1 MKKFI
6 ALAALLIATPAFANP
21 PFKYKTPCFLEGN
34 ETVSEDVCTVVETRN
49 KSGFLNTRNIYSN
62 KWGLTIKVRWDEQKK
77 KFVQWDSH
85 NKFNYDWELKTGNIP
100 NSNQVYTYV
109 MPGVLVES
117 VSYD

>member
-1 MKKFI
+1 MKTLL

-21 PFKYKTPCFLEGN
+21 PFKYKTPCFLEVGEVVN
-34 ETVSEDVCTVVETRN
+34 EDVCTVVETRYQN
-49 KSGFLNTRNIYSN
+49 GFLKTRNIYSN
-62 KWGLTIKVRWDEQKK
+62 KWGLTIKVRLNEDTD

-85 NKFNYDWELKTGNIP
+85 NKFEYSWELKTGKIP

-117 VSYD
+117 VSYN